1 MQTTAVE
8 VMYRFTNF

>member
-8 VMYRFTNF
+8 VMYRFTNC